1 MGKGHLWAEPT
12 PLKNDGVRKCWD
24 DDIPNMM
31 GKIKFMFQT
40 TNQLSYLVI
49 SFKGFPKWGILYSS
63 SSHRTQQVPAVLHT
77 SSILN

>member
-40 TNQLSYLVI
+40 TKQMGYGWVWM
-49 SFKGFPKWGILYSS
+49 GMVYTPKMAIVMGKMAITLF
-63 SSHRTQQVPAVLHT
+63 
-77 SSILN
+77 